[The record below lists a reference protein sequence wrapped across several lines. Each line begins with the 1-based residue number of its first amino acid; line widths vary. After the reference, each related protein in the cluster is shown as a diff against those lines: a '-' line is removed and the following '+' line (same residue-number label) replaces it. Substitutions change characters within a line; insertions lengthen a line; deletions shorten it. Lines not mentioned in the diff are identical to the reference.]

1 VPKIEEVGIN
11 HSASTLGG
19 ALLMSYDF
27 GSDAT
32 PAGLRLPGFKLPV
45 RLEYISSSGDADNG
59 APNLLGYGAGS
70 EAWSFT
76 VTPTYQYQRFFTRAD
91 LAYVGASNTSS
102 GMAFGSSGNRRSE
115 SRAMIEAGIFF

>member
-1 VPKIEEVGIN
+1 
-11 HSASTLGG
+11 
-19 ALLMSYDF
+19 MSYDF
-27 GSDAT
+27 GSDST

-45 RLEYISSSGDADNG
+45 RLEYISSSGNADNG
-59 APNLLGYGAGS
+59 APNLLAYGAGS

-91 LAYVGASNTSS
+91 LAYVGASNTTS

-115 SRAMIEAGIFF
+115 TRAMIEAGIFF